1 MKLEKF
7 FDAEWSWSDFEEH
20 SKELAVIIANPMLP
34 DCPIIYASEKFL
46 EHSGYSLN
54 DIVGRNCRFMQG
66 PDSEPAAIDEF
77 RKAIAESKIVN
88 IRITNYRKD
97 GSKFVNQVM
106 MRPLQRPGDRQQL
119 IVAVQRRVDTTAA

>member
-7 FDAEWSWSDFEEH
+7 FEAEWSWSDFEQH

-46 EHSGYSLN
+46 EHSGYDLHE
-54 DIVGRNCRFMQG
+54 IVGKNCRFMQG
-66 PDSEPAAIDEF
+66 PESEPESIQQFRNAIGEN
-77 RKAIAESKIVN
+77 KIVN

-106 MRPLQRPGDRQQL
+106 MRPLQRPGYRDQL
-119 IVAVQRRVDTTAA
+119 IVAVQRRVDLQVV